1 MEYELNQING
11 LKNKIREIER
21 SRFILYNNQ
30 EAIDFILSFFE
41 LDNKGAARCR
51 VWTKDLESG
60 KQIIARYGKNQKM
73 ISLGKEN
80 IMKQLFEAH
89 TTYFYEFIF
98 DANGIKNSFT
108 KDQKKGQLVGISPVM
123 DIDAPSIFINEGT
136 KNEAILGRENIFDYI
151 DDFNSTI
158 GIIDNE
164 MKECELE
171 YDICFSGNGIYIIG
185 KPFYSTKIG
194 EIYHYADKFTELIND
209 VNHIKSNKLEI
220 HDNSKAWSYYY
231 KIPFTFHVNRQRI
244 SIPLRKGKL
253 DGEWVDKMTDIKN
266 LNNGC
271 KHIIHEIIRRSKWKW
286 Q

>member
-123 DIDAPSIFINEGT
+123 PFPSRVVAPWRGSLPMRSCATSSRLID
-136 KNEAILGRENIFDYI
+136 I
-151 DDFNSTI
+151 DDFNST
-158 GIIDNE
+158 
-164 MKECELE
+164 
-171 YDICFSGNGIYIIG
+171 
-185 KPFYSTKIG
+185 
-194 EIYHYADKFTELIND
+194 
-209 VNHIKSNKLEI
+209 
-220 HDNSKAWSYYY
+220 
-231 KIPFTFHVNRQRI
+231 
-244 SIPLRKGKL
+244 
-253 DGEWVDKMTDIKN
+253 
-266 LNNGC
+266 
-271 KHIIHEIIRRSKWKW
+271 
-286 Q
+286 